1 MATDGTGALSV
12 ASTAA
17 PVSRPVAVDIAVGAD
32 DRRCARPDC
41 TDPARAT
48 LSFSYH
54 DQHAVLTRL
63 TADRRPQ
70 AYDLCPQHAARTT
83 APHGWHL
90 RDDRPE
96 DERTEVDEP
105 AVPDDLGS
113 DRTVAVLAAALRAV
127 PSTSSRNAERQA
139 TPSSLAPT
147 DPPPVTE
154 AAATEPDPTTID
166 ALIDL
171 DDSVEQVE
179 PAGGTEGT
187 EPADPAELGKRSEAG
202 ERSEPAEQTER
213 ADLDASVE
221 RFDPAGPA
229 ASTTRSVTSG
239 PASRSGGRRS
249 RPVLAAR
256 GPDAVPGDPTGPAAD
271 W

>member
-1 MATDGTGALSV
+1 MVTDGTGALSV

-17 PVSRPVAVDIAVGAD
+17 PVSRPVAVGREVGSP

-48 LSFSYH
+48 LSFSYR
-54 DQHAVLTRL
+54 DQQAVLTGL

-70 AYDLCPQHAARTT
+70 AYDLCPLHAARTT

-96 DERTEVDEP
+96 DQRTEVEAP
-105 AVPDDLGS
+105 LVPNDLGS

-127 PSTSSRNAERQA
+127 PSTSSRDAEQEP
-139 TPSSLAPT
+139 TPSTVAS
-147 DPPPVTE
+147 TE
-154 AAATEPDPTTID
+154 TASETATTEPDPATID

-171 DDSVEQVE
+171 DDDADEAE
-179 PAGGTEGT
+179 GRARTAG
-187 EPADPAELGKRSEAG
+187 L
-202 ERSEPAEQTER
+202 EPAEQAQPTVGAEPEEP
-213 ADLDASVE
+213 ADRPAPTVATARTDAT
-221 RFDPAGPA
+221 GPA
-229 ASTTRSVTSG
+229 AR
-239 PASRSGGRRS
+239 PGGRKP

-256 GPDAVPGDPTGPAAD
+256 GPEAVPGDRTGPAAN

>member
-17 PVSRPVAVDIAVGAD
+17 PVSRPVAVDGGLD
-32 DRRCARPDC
+32 LQDRRCARPDC

-48 LSFSYH
+48 LSFSYG

-63 TADRRPQ
+63 TTDRRPQ
-70 AYDLCPQHAARTT
+70 AYDLCPLHAARTT

-96 DERTEVDEP
+96 DERAEADAP
-105 AVPDDLGS
+105 AVPSDLGS

-127 PSTSSRNAERQA
+127 PSASSRVAERVS
-139 TPSSLAPT
+139 TPSTAAPT
-147 DPPPVTE
+147 GTTSASDT
-154 AAATEPDPTTID
+154 AATDPDPATID

-171 DDSVEQVE
+171 DDDAAQVARAGWAERAERAEPSAQAQPAPERARE
-179 PAGGTEGT
+179 PAP
-187 EPADPAELGKRSEAG
+187 EPAP
-202 ERSEPAEQTER
+202 EPAREH
-213 ADLDASVE
+213 
-221 RFDPAGPA
+221 PARPEPA
-229 ASTTRSVTSG
+229 AATKRTTSG
-239 PASRSGGRRS
+239 EPTARPDSRQP

-256 GPDAVPGDPTGPAAD
+256 GPGAVPGGRTSRAAD